1 MKLKR
6 NVGIVVLFGL
16 MLLCYGCT
24 LGQQWSENYARLP
37 GATANDPVIIDG
49 QLETVGQSRR
59 KKGSGDART
68 DLGVP
73 SEAIVFLPTE
83 KALYRIVIHS
93 PNLEEFTLMTLNS
106 QGEWDKIHEVRG
118 NTQKIL
124 DIRLRKVVKTTGVK
138 LVVRR
143 TTEDAA
149 MKRENVKGGKNRRGQ
164 AVTYLSG
171 PITALAKIAELELYG
186 YASGE

>member
-6 NVGIVVLFGL
+6 NVSIVLLFSL

-37 GATANDPVIIDG
+37 GATANDPGIIDG
-49 QLETVGQSRR
+49 RLETVGQSRR
-59 KKGSGDART
+59 KKGSGDFRT

-73 SEAIVFLPTE
+73 SEATVFLPVE
-83 KALYRIVIHS
+83 KSLYRIVIHS
-93 PNLEEFTLMTLNS
+93 PNLEEFTLMALNS
-106 QGEWDKIHEVRG
+106 QGEWDKIHEARG

-138 LVVRR
+138 LVVRG
-143 TTEDAA
+143 TTDDAA
-149 MKRENVKGGKNRRGQ
+149 LKRDNVKGGKNQRGQ
-164 AVTYLSG
+164 YVTYVSG
-171 PITALAKIAELELYG
+171 PITALAKIAEFELYG
-186 YASGE
+186 YATAE